1 MGKYKSFLY
10 ELFSDIFPDSIK
22 DNLKVDDIKSKII
35 NKNLYKQYTIKS
47 NCSKE
52 NFVDEFLNY
61 LKEGENV
68 PVDIINSKIKIIDMF
83 YLPCIIF
90 VINGDLRIQADI
102 GVDRK
107 ITNDVRRYNKN
118 TSEFEIVS
126 EETVITDWHSE
137 NFFMKFNS
145 VTIKFLNKTFCEFIQ
160 NKHKK
165 QRILSVICNE
175 DFNYNNSRVV
185 NDLRILSNN
194 ISQNDLLSTLN
205 DNIEEDKNSDI
216 SAVLLT
222 KGDKYRNVYVNEINR
237 NIFNSYVN
245 VPIGYIEY
253 IYNNKIYYYV
263 KSLNDNSNIYETK
276 PKYEKQ
282 YEQFGLIVGAF
293 ILHYAFVYGVGSILS
308 KINPTNFNIQIFG
321 TVILI
326 LTSLFFLVFVGIVI
340 ENYNYNLDLK
350 RQYINKIFEENISKL
365 KNLILNLRKPYY
377 E

>member
-22 DNLKVDDIKSKII
+22 DNLKVDDIKSKIK

-61 LKEGENV
+61 LKEDENV

-90 VINGDLRIQADI
+90 VTNGDLRIQADI

-165 QRILSVICNE
+165 QRILSVILQ
-175 DFNYNNSRVV
+175 S
-185 NDLRILSNN
+185 
-194 ISQNDLLSTLN
+194 
-205 DNIEEDKNSDI
+205 DK
-216 SAVLLT
+216 V
-222 KGDKYRNVYVNEINR
+222 
-237 NIFNSYVN
+237 
-245 VPIGYIEY
+245 
-253 IYNNKIYYYV
+253 
-263 KSLNDNSNIYETK
+263 
-276 PKYEKQ
+276 EK
-282 YEQFGLIVGAF
+282 
-293 ILHYAFVYGVGSILS
+293 
-308 KINPTNFNIQIFG
+308 
-321 TVILI
+321 
-326 LTSLFFLVFVGIVI
+326 
-340 ENYNYNLDLK
+340 
-350 RQYINKIFEENISKL
+350 
-365 KNLILNLRKPYY
+365 
-377 E
+377 